1 MTLGYLHVG
10 ASEHGVHRYG
20 ALLAQAARVHTEANV
35 VAADLELTG
44 TAQDAGRI
52 DAALDALAEADVLH
66 VQYEPAV
73 WGGAAAAQNVA
84 HFSRHVQSPY
94 VVTVHD
100 ARDGYGVAARLKRL
114 WAARNA
120 AQSSRKGPSSAEKN
134 TSGGYAGTAPWT
146 AGYASM
152 RRAWQFWHLER
163 SNAQA
168 TRQMMRGA
176 AAALVCTAPE
186 QQRLAPVSGT
196 TPLDVIPHFVE
207 ARALPDAT
215 AARAALGLADAEPVA
230 TVLGFIHRQKGHD
243 RVLRALPHLPDTAQL
258 LFVGAPSD
266 GEGRF
271 ASELRA
277 DAEALGVSGRVR
289 ITGYV
294 DEPTLNQYLAAT
306 DVAVCPFREAAASG
320 SLSTW
325 IAAGRPLVVSDLP
338 LFAPYQAAA
347 PEAVRIVADVD
358 NGAAWADAIRAQIA
372 AASTETVS
380 ADALRNLQARLA
392 LPTIIQRHM
401 RWYTRAASAL

>member
-20 ALLAQAARVHTEANV
+20 ALLAQAARGHLEGDVQEAK
-35 VAADLELTG
+35 LTFSG

-52 DAALDALAEADVLH
+52 DAALNALAEADVLH

-73 WGGAAAAQNVA
+73 WGGSAAAQNVT
-84 HFSRHVQSPY
+84 HFVRHVQSPY

-120 AQSSRKGPSSAEKN
+120 AQSSRKGTGSAEKN

-168 TRQMMRGA
+168 TRQMMHGA

-186 QQRLAPVSGT
+186 QQRLAAVSGT
-196 TPLDVIPHFVE
+196 TPLAVIPHFVE

-215 AARAALGLADAEPVA
+215 AARAALGLADAEPVV

-271 ASELRA
+271 ASELRV
-277 DAEALGVSGRVR
+277 DAEALGVAERMR

-294 DEPTLNQYLAAT
+294 DETTLNRYLAAT

-347 PEAVRIVADVD
+347 PEAVRIVADAE
-358 NGAAWADAIRAQIA
+358 NGAAWADAIRDQHATLA
-372 AASTETVS
+372 AGVGSVG
-380 ADALRNLQARLA
+380 ALRNLQTRLA

-401 RWYTRAASAL
+401 RWYTRAAPAS

>member
-10 ASEHGVHRYG
+10 AAEHDVHRYG
-20 ALLAQAARVHTEANV
+20 ALLAQAARAHTDVGV

-44 TAQDAGRI
+44 TAQDARCI
-52 DAALDALAEADVLH
+52 EATLDALAGADVLH

-73 WGGAAAAQNVA
+73 WGEAAAAQNVA
-84 HFSRHVQSPY
+84 HFSRQVQSPY
-94 VVTVHD
+94 VVTHD

-120 AQSSRKGPSSAEKN
+120 AQSSRKAPSSAEQN
-134 TSGGYAGTAPWT
+134 TLGGYAGTASWA

-168 TRQMMRGA
+168 TRQMMHGA

-196 TPLDVIPHFVE
+196 TPLAVIPHFVE
-207 ARALPDAT
+207 ARALPDTA
-215 AARAALGLADAEPVA
+215 AARAALGLEDAEPVV

-243 RVLRALPHLPDTAQL
+243 RVLRALPHLPDTAQA
-258 LFVGAPSD
+258 LFVGAPSGPD
-266 GEGRF
+266 GRF
-271 ASELRA
+271 ADELRA
-277 DAEALGVSGRVR
+277 QAQALGVARRVR
-289 ITGYV
+289 VTGYV
-294 DEPTLNQYLAAT
+294 DEPTFNRYLAAT

-325 IAAGRPLVVSDLP
+325 IAAGCPLVVSDLP
-338 LFAPYQAAA
+338 LFAPYHAAA
-347 PEAVRIVADVD
+347 PEAIAPVKACDD
-358 NGAAWADAIRAQIA
+358 GAAWAAAICDQYAVAPA
-372 AASTETVS
+372 A
-380 ADALRNLQARLA
+380 ALRNLQERLS
-392 LPTIIQRHM
+392 LPTIIQQHM
-401 RWYTRAASAL
+401 RWYTRVASAS